1 MFFLCSK
8 PSNSFS
14 SCYKSL
20 NFTHPYM
27 ALPQQPSIKEIP
39 LWKEEGILWS
49 TKCEN
54 LKIKQIK
61 IGTVGL
67 FKNCNMLC
75 YHYDVSKEIWYAAY
89 CKLSQETF
97 GGVVPGGLVDQGSGV
112 LTTMTQVTVVMWV

>member
-75 YHYDVSKEIWYAAY
+75 I
-89 CKLSQETF
+89 
-97 GGVVPGGLVDQGSGV
+97 
-112 LTTMTQVTVVMWV
+112 TMTFPRRYGMQPIANSVKKPLGGWFLVA